1 MERLLHVPLTKRHP
15 TRVSTPT
22 PDDGIPGSPEDFL
35 ATWSASRGNL
45 RRFLEDTALPP
56 VDESTQRAAGE
67 AAAAAAIAQA
77 FDLELE
83 DFTSGIAS
91 VSGAFEAAGSKHVN
105 APDPDI
111 QQDAGTAAFF
121 DVDNTLIQGA
131 SILVFALGL
140 ARKRYF
146 RVGEV
151 LPVIWKQVKFRV
163 TGSENAE
170 DVAEGRQ
177 QALEFIKG
185 RDVAELVELCEEIVD
200 THMSEKIWPGTRE
213 LAETHLAAGHQVWLV
228 SATPVQLA
236 QILARRY
243 GFTGALGT
251 VAEVKDGKFTGR
263 LVGDILHGPGKRHA
277 VAALAAVEGLE
288 LERCAAYSDSINDV
302 PMLSMVGTAVA
313 INPDSALR
321 KEAEKR
327 GWEIRD
333 YRSLRKAIRAFG
345 VPALVGAGFSVLGW
359 KWVKRS

>member
-1 MERLLHVPLTKRHP
+1 MHDPPTKRHP
-15 TRVSTPT
+15 TRVSTST

-91 VSGAFEAAGSKHVN
+91 VSGAFEAAGSNHVN

-313 INPDSALR
+313 INPDSDLR
-321 KEAEKR
+321 REAEKR

-333 YRSLRKAIRAFG
+333 YRSLRKAVRTFG